1 MEDLKETI
9 EVLNDL
15 IRISNDRILG
25 YEKAIRETRRE
36 DTDLKI
42 LYAAMV
48 AESHRMKITLATE
61 VQTLGG
67 RMEQGTT
74 PAGAVYR
81 GWMEDKAAFTD
92 HDRRA
97 ILANCETAEEAAQRA
112 YDLAL
117 DHVLP
122 AYIREMLTRQQ
133 ATLYTSLEEI
143 RAARG
148 LYA

>member
-1 MEDLKETI
+1 MEDLTETI

-15 IRISNDRILG
+15 IRISNDRIMG
-25 YEKAIRETRRE
+25 YEKAIRETRQE

-48 AESHRMKITLATE
+48 AESHRMKIALASE
-61 VQTLGG
+61 VQVLGG
-67 RMEQGTT
+67 KVEQGTT
-74 PAGAVYR
+74 LEGKVYR
-81 GWMEDKAAFTD
+81 GWMELKGFLTG
-92 HDRRA
+92 HDRQA
-97 ILANCETAEEAAQRA
+97 ILANCETGEEAAQRA
-112 YDLAL
+112 YELAL

-122 AYIREMLTRQQ
+122 AYIREMLNRQH
-133 ATLYTSLEEI
+133 TNLYTSLEEI